1 MTGKDHGPADRV
13 AGLVQCATSGR
24 RSRPHRGDGNG
35 PCKHLGR
42 PAALD
47 HRRGDAGRSRLR
59 HAARLGAGRA
69 AGARQRLAAATA
81 AAQLWQKDAQLVRVE
96 TRNAD
101 AQGRSPGWSYVFD
114 SPGAKKQ
121 TLVSVFGSDKPD
133 LMPTGT
139 AYRRPLG
146 DFVDSTVAMQEAVRR
161 GLKTVAYGMAMSI
174 TGGEPVQWLVLSG
187 DQTFVV
193 DGATGR
199 FVRREK
205 D

>member
-1 MTGKDHGPADRV
+1 MRSVGPSITAAREKTLMRV
-13 AGLVQCATSGR
+13 ACTVSALRRSTIGAAMLAGLVCGMQPGSAQAE
-24 RSRPHRGDGNG
+24 P
-35 PCKHLGR
+35 L
-42 PAALD
+42 
-47 HRRGDAGRSRLR
+47 
-59 HAARLGAGRA
+59 
-69 AGARQRLAAATA
+69 GARQRLAAATA
-81 AAQLWQKDAQLVRVE
+81 GARAWQKDAQLVRAE

-101 AQGRSPGWSYVFD
+101 AQGRSPDWTYVFD

-146 DFVDSTVAMQEAVRR
+146 DFVDSPVAMQEAVRR
-161 GLKTVAYGMAMSI
+161 GLKTVAYGMSMSI
-174 TGGEPVQWLVLSG
+174 TGGEPAQWLVLSG
-187 DQTFVV
+187 DQTFVI

-199 FVRREK
+199 FLRREK

>member
-1 MTGKDHGPADRV
+1 VRSVGPSITAAREKTLMRV
-13 AGLVQCATSGR
+13 ACTVSALRRSTIGAAMLAGLVCGMQPGSAQAE
-24 RSRPHRGDGNG
+24 P
-35 PCKHLGR
+35 L
-42 PAALD
+42 
-47 HRRGDAGRSRLR
+47 
-59 HAARLGAGRA
+59 
-69 AGARQRLAAATA
+69 GARQRLAAATA
-81 AAQLWQKDAQLVRVE
+81 AARAWQKDAQLVRAE

-101 AQGRSPGWSYVFD
+101 AQGRSPDWTYVFD

-146 DFVDSTVAMQEAVRR
+146 DFVDSPVAMQEAVRR
-161 GLKTVAYGMAMSI
+161 GLKTVAYGMSMSI
-174 TGGEPVQWLVLSG
+174 TGGEPAQWLVLSG
-187 DQTFVV
+187 DQTFVI

-199 FVRREK
+199 FLRREK